1 MVRERPRLSAGPV
14 WNRTCLFCH
23 NTVPLL
29 STLFGAFAGPHAPH
43 YQGEVVDAL
52 LPRDRAE
59 AIRTT
64 DESGLL
70 AAVAREVARLG
81 GEPGASADAPALGRG
96 LRGAL
101 RGAIDTTRSRFTG
114 AKLLEVGIGCE
125 SCHGGSREHVGDPSV
140 HPSLLPRAPYLALAA
155 EASPA
160 EVEDRACARC
170 HQVLFSRYPWT
181 WEGGR
186 RSAMPGGSHISSGEA
201 RDLLLGGCR
210 GALRCSACHDPHA
223 PASTADSAR
232 LATLETPRGNEVCLA
247 CHSALRLPA
256 ALRAHAHHDP
266 TGAGGACIAC
276 HMPKKNM
283 SLDGRLSRYHRIGSP
298 TDPDRVLGDRP
309 VECALC
315 HADRTVEDLV
325 HTMEAWWNKQ
335 YSREVLRASYGDLGE
350 RALVATLRRGKS
362 HEKAVALAVLGGRRD
377 SVRRRRSSPPSS
389 ATSTRSSASTPPTP
403 CGRRSV
409 RPATSTWGETG
420 RPSRPR
426 SHAAARP
433 RGSRSGRRPGP
444 ARGTSRSR
452 SRPMRFRGARAVAFA
467 IVRRTAASLDG
478 RVAFGSTDRAPAPAR
493 GTARGAILRSG
504 ASLGLTSDARVTP
517 SDARVTPSDARG
529 MPRDARGMPRD
540 ARVTPRDAR
549 VMPRDALDLPRAPL
563 VAPRAALA
571 LPRGSL
577 VTPRAPLRT
586 SIGALRL
593 SRASMIPT
601 RCARRTP
608 RASLG
613 LPSDP
618 LGTPRDSREVPRDSR
633 EVPRASRISTCASLG
648 TARDALG
655 TS

>member
-1 MVRERPRLSAGPV
+1 M
-14 WNRTCLFCH
+14 
-23 NTVPLL
+23 
-29 STLFGAFAGPHAPH
+29 
-43 YQGEVVDAL
+43 
-52 LPRDRAE
+52 
-59 AIRTT
+59 
-64 DESGLL
+64 
-70 AAVAREVARLG
+70 
-81 GEPGASADAPALGRG
+81 
-96 LRGAL
+96 L

-377 SVRRRRSSPPSS
+377 REAAPLFAAELGDEYPLVREYAADALRSTFGEACDLDLGRDR
-389 ATSTRSSASTPPTP
+389 ATVEAAFSRCSQAAGFAIRPPT
-403 CGRRSV
+403 R
-409 RPATSTWGETG
+409 AGEG
-420 RPSRPR
+420 DEP
-426 SHAAARP
+426 
-433 RGSRSGRRPGP
+433 
-444 ARGTSRSR
+444 
-452 SRPMRFRGARAVAFA
+452 V
-467 IVRRTAASLDG
+467 
-478 RVAFGSTDRAPAPAR
+478 
-493 GTARGAILRSG
+493 
-504 ASLGLTSDARVTP
+504 
-517 SDARVTPSDARG
+517 
-529 MPRDARGMPRD
+529 
-540 ARVTPRDAR
+540 
-549 VMPRDALDLPRAPL
+549 
-563 VAPRAALA
+563 
-571 LPRGSL
+571 
-577 VTPRAPLRT
+577 
-586 SIGALRL
+586 
-593 SRASMIPT
+593 
-601 RCARRTP
+601 
-608 RASLG
+608 
-613 LPSDP
+613 
-618 LGTPRDSREVPRDSR
+618 E
-633 EVPRASRISTCASLG
+633 E
-648 TARDALG
+648 
-655 TS
+655 